1 MRTGQKLS
9 TGSAVVEQQ
18 QVSLPNNHFDFDDV
32 DVLDNIGENDHD
44 DNGDNHHDDKSDKMM
59 TKWRKQLTCVVI
71 ALHPLP
77 FLSNPRLQ
85 SGKLHF

>member
-32 DVLDNIGENDHD
+32 DVLDNNGDNDHD
-44 DNGDNHHDDKSDKMM
+44 DNGDNGDNDHDDNSDKMM
-59 TKWRKQLTCVVI
+59 TKWRNNWLV
-71 ALHPLP
+71 LSLP
-77 FLSNPRLQ
+77 CSAFLQKMSSER
-85 SGKLHF
+85 